1 MTPSLLTALCK
12 PLPAIR
18 PTIVD
23 PACGDGELLY
33 AAANT
38 DRAAAPPYIGTE
50 RLLGLGPDHGL
61 AASAAGVT
69 GSNLRLWQA
78 RYDDPVLPELLSAL
92 NTTWDCVVTRVS
104 NPVDAVG
111 LWTLIHSRLSKRGE
125 GMVLAE
131 NTAAASAIR
140 DVSRFPDFP
149 LSRFSSRVWLEVA
162 LPTGETAFYF
172 AADHKP
178 NPGDQPETRTPA
190 TEIDAGVELAGAFA
204 SRHRFIRGTVVE
216 ALHHTQLGLTKCFDA
231 AEDEWNRRKGKR
243 KNDWNILLSAEGRL
257 VVSLTP
263 FQKLIELGVNRTDL
277 MALHGKD
284 PMDMVVQRPTRLAL
298 QGMTRASVLRV
309 HTGVL
314 AEIDRCV
321 REYSAQRAPFTRL
334 NDVQRLGYLDEED
347 AVKASA
353 SNLGFTAGC
362 SYKMWTSSEETEKDD
377 HRKREDGKTEKV
389 KVSGVELVVRVED
402 DEKQRRTFRQ
412 HPHDGLL
419 EHSLAEF
426 VQTFEI
432 PDVPDVADCRP
443 ARYREIKTQLLALEK
458 RK

>member
-12 PLPAIR
+12 PLTAVRPA
-18 PTIVD
+18 IVD
-23 PACGDGELLY
+23 PACGDGELLH

-38 DRAAAPPYIGTE
+38 DRDAPPPYIGTE
-50 RLLGLGPDHGL
+50 HLLGLAPDHGL

-69 GSNLRLWQA
+69 GSNLKLWQA
-78 RYDDPVLPELLSAL
+78 RYDDPALPELLSAL
-92 NTTWDCVVTRVS
+92 NITWDCVVTRVS

-125 GMVLAE
+125 GMVLAM
-131 NTAAASAIR
+131 NPSTASSLSSFI
-140 DVSRFPDFP
+140 VHPSSFPQ
-149 LSRFSSRVWLEVA
+149 RVWLEVE
-162 LPTGETAFYF
+162 LPSGETAFYF

-178 NPGDQPETRTPA
+178 NPGDTPERRAPA
-190 TEIDAGVELAGAFA
+190 NEVDATLELAGAFA
-204 SRHRFIRGTVVE
+204 NRRRFIRGNTVE
-216 ALHHTQLGLTKCFDA
+216 AFHQCQPQAGARFFA

-243 KNDWNILLSAEGRL
+243 KSDWNILLSSEGRL

-263 FQKLIELGVNRTDL
+263 FQKLVELNVNRTAL

-298 QGMTRASVLRV
+298 QGMVRSDELRV
-309 HTGVL
+309 HAAVTV
-314 AEIDRCV
+314 EIDRCV

-347 AVKASA
+347 SVKSTAT
-353 SNLGFTAGC
+353 NLGFTAGR
-362 SYKMWTSSEETEKDD
+362 SYKMWTTSEETNKED
-377 HRKREDGKTEKV
+377 HRLRDDGKNEKV
-389 KVSGVELVVRVED
+389 MVRGQELVVRVMD
-402 DEKQRRTFRQ
+402 DEGVAHAFRQ
-412 HPHDGLL
+412 HPRDGLH

-443 ARYREIKTQLLALEK
+443 DRYAENKKQLLALEK

>member
-61 AASAAGVT
+61 AATSPGSSLGAGCQ
-69 GSNLRLWQA
+69 LRLWQA
-78 RYDDPVLPELLSAL
+78 RYDDPVVPELMGAL
-92 NTTWDCVVTRVS
+92 NLSWDCVVSRVS
-104 NPVDAVG
+104 DPGEAVK
-111 LWTLIHSRLSKRGE
+111 LWSSIQSNLSKRGE
-125 GMVLAE
+125 GMVLAM
-131 NTAAASAIR
+131 NPPTAAAIR
-140 DVSRFPDFP
+140 DGTDWGPKGLATR
-149 LSRFSSRVWLEVA
+149 RVWLEVT

-204 SRHRFIRGTVVE
+204 SRHRFIRGNVVE

-458 RK
+458 V